1 VSFLGVASHS
11 STLFSQRF
19 AADILLLVCRSYSK
33 DEYTAAIER
42 QANNWRDFA
51 AEMSSRFEAIKSEL
65 DKAVKKSALELERQ
79 QRTTAE
85 VEQLLSSARASADY
99 FERSAAECELE
110 LTSKQALLKECEQ
123 AQDLL
128 SSKLVSQ
135 VHVLFPCLMCTQ
147 SIFCC
152 LQCLL
157 VCPLR
162 LLYPLWRLALHGS
175 SRISFSIKHK
185 LRSPELIIVLA
196 CSIMLQTLDALL
208 ALCCGMLISWCDAGR
223 RQQQRHLLPEHHH
236 CGAAGRCFRSPGH
249 PCLQG
254 VCCCGC

>member
-1 VSFLGVASHS
+1 VASHS
-11 STLFSQRF
+11 STLFSRRF

-33 DEYTAAIER
+33 DEYTAAIEW

-65 DKAVKKSALELERQ
+65 DKAVKKSALELDRQ

-99 FERSAAECELE
+99 FERSAAECGFE
-110 LTSKQALLKECEQ
+110 LTSKQALLKESEQ
-123 AQDLL
+123 TQDLL

-162 LLYPLWRLALHGS
+162 LLHPLWRLALHGS

>member
-1 VSFLGVASHS
+1 VASHS
-11 STLFSQRF
+11 STLFSRRF

-33 DEYTAAIER
+33 DEYTAAIEW

-65 DKAVKKSALELERQ
+65 DKAVKKSALELDRQ

-99 FERSAAECELE
+99 FERSAAECGFE
-110 LTSKQALLKECEQ
+110 LTSKQALLKESEQ
-123 AQDLL
+123 AQELL

-135 VHVLFPCLMCTQ
+135 VHVHLACLMFTQ
-147 SIFCC
+147 SIFPLLLSHPLS

-185 LRSPELIIVLA
+185 LRSPELIIVLPA
-196 CSIMLQTLDALL
+196 ASCYRLL
-208 ALCCGMLISWCDAGR
+208 MPFLLCA
-223 RQQQRHLLPEHHH
+223 
-236 CGAAGRCFRSPGH
+236 
-249 PCLQG
+249 
-254 VCCCGC
+254 VGC